1 MNFISSL
8 EKAFT
13 ENSPPENAAAMSKYM
28 RNHFSFF
35 GIKTL
40 ESRCIVKTIW
50 KENQEEVS
58 ENPRE
63 IALKYSP
70 KNKENYSIAPLK
82 F

>member
-1 MNFISSL
+1 LIRIIINFISSL

-40 ESRCIVKTIW
+40 ESRSIVKTIW
-50 KENQEEVS
+50 KENGS
-58 ENPRE
+58 H
-63 IALKYSP
+63 
-70 KNKENYSIAPLK
+70 K
-82 F
+82 FSGD